1 MSPSRTVSTRPRFLV
16 ASDMPTEI
24 YVRVCLECGCGIL
37 RLNHSWWWW
46 RQWYAIMMKVTRTVL
61 AHHHRPV
68 GINPQPQQ
76 PWSWSVCL
84 CLQEETEDGNYF
96 RKLNYSR
103 PYASFSEE
111 TRLEQHRSVGAEWNR
126 VCWVSFLSLP
136 LPSEWVRGRCMCRVE
151 NIFIHLP
158 RQMENVRNQQMFSI
172 CKQTLCTDE
181 VAWNETRLRKV
192 GKGQTK
198 HVYYQKFFGI
208 DLGWGSDMT
217 KGRVVLFTKRLFCLF
232 SFYILRRRVI
242 CWYI

>member
-1 MSPSRTVSTRPRFLV
+1 
-16 ASDMPTEI
+16 MPTEI
-24 YVRVCLECGCGIL
+24 YIRVCLECGCGIL
-37 RLNHSWWWW
+37 RWNHWWWWW

-96 RKLNYSR
+96 RKLNYTR

-136 LPSEWVRGRCMCRVE
+136 LPSEWVRGRCMCWVE

-198 HVYYQKFFGI
+198 HVCILPK
-208 DLGWGSDMT
+208 
-217 KGRVVLFTKRLFCLF
+217 
-232 SFYILRRRVI
+232 ILRYWFGLGLRYDKGQGRTIYETPFLSIFFLYFEMKGSWLVEYVI
-242 CWYI
+242 CWYISAL